1 MSGSELAERVRQ
13 ALDVDREEFE
23 RRVADEVE
31 ELKRELHEGAF
42 DNPQAI
48 VGFEYEFY
56 AVNAETDAL
65 MRVPRRLLEFIGFEK
80 ELGLHNA
87 EMQTTPQPLSSYGLR
102 ATTAE
107 VQAKLDAAQ
116 REVRN
121 EGMRLVSDGMW
132 TVPPIGETAR
142 SYLADSVEEDGI
154 RLATDMSDSVR
165 YHAMANTEFGAT
177 MSLSAPHVELDAETV
192 MPESLITSIQPHY
205 QVPQAQDLPEYFR
218 YALRIAGPL
227 VALAVNS
234 PFFPPDL
241 YTADP
246 EVVFADCPMENR
258 VSVFE
263 SVLNPPDD
271 PKVRFPEDIENVE
284 EAVDAIAGDRTVVPI
299 LQEPT
304 GRFDDRF
311 AHFRHKHGTF
321 WRWVRPVFD
330 GASRK
335 AANARIEFRPLP
347 GQPTVRDSVALL
359 AVYAGLMESLPTREH
374 PVYDLDW
381 TDAHENFYA
390 AVQNGLRADLEWITR
405 DGDPTTDPE
414 VVFGELFEHAR
425 DGLELRGLD
434 EAEVDY
440 YLRPLERRVE
450 LGVTPARW
458 KYREVRSRYQRG
470 VPFTEAIWGM
480 QADYVDAQS
489 ETLIEGCFTDWLG
502 E

>member
-1 MSGSELAERVRQ
+1 MSGSELAARVRK
-13 ALDVDREEFE
+13 ALDVDSEAFD
-23 RRVADEVE
+23 RRVTEEVE
-31 ELKRELHEGAF
+31 DLKRELRDGTF

-48 VGFEYEFY
+48 VGLEYEFY

-87 EMQTTPQPLSSYGLR
+87 EMQTAPQPLSAYGLR

-116 REVRN
+116 REVRS

-142 SYLADSVEEDGI
+142 SYLADSVEENGVT
-154 RLATDMSDSVR
+154 LATNMSDSVR
-165 YHAMANTEFGAT
+165 YHAMANTEYGAS
-177 MSLSAPHVELDAETV
+177 MSLVAPHVELEAETV

-205 QVPQAQDLPEYFR
+205 QVPQAVDLPEYFR
-218 YALRIAGPL
+218 YALRAAGPL

-241 YTADP
+241 YAADP
-246 EVVFADCPMENR
+246 EVVLADCPMENR
-258 VSVFE
+258 IGVFE
-263 SVLNPPDD
+263 SVLNAPDD
-271 PKVRFPEDIENVE
+271 PKVRFPEDVE
-284 EAVDAIAGDRTVVPI
+284 SLDDAVDAVAGDRTVVPM

-311 AHFRHKHGTF
+311 AHYRHKHGTF

-347 GQPTVRDSVALL
+347 AQPTVRDSVAFL
-359 AVYAGLMESLPTREH
+359 ATYAGLMESLPTREH
-374 PVYDLDW
+374 PVYDLAW
-381 TDAHENFYA
+381 ADARENFYA
-390 AVQNGLRADLEWITR
+390 AARDGLRADLEWITR
-405 DGDPTTDPE
+405 DGDPTVDPDL
-414 VVFGELFEHAR
+414 VFGELFEYAR
-425 DGLELRGLD
+425 DGLELRGLNEE
-434 EAEVDY
+434 EADY
-440 YLRPLERRVE
+440 YLRPLERRFE
-450 LGVTPARW
+450 EGVTPARW
-458 KYREVRSRYQRG
+458 KYRDVRSRYARG

-489 ETLIEGCFTDWLG
+489 ETLVEGCFTDWL
-502 E
+502 